1 MSRRQ
6 RHTPEQIVRKLRQ
19 ADELAAEGKN
29 TDEIARQLN
38 VSTATFYKW
47 RNQYADMSVDDAKEL
62 RRLRDENAKLKR
74 LVADKELEVL
84 ILKDV
89 AEGKF

>member
-1 MSRRQ
+1 MSRRA

-19 ADELAAEGKN
+19 ADELAAEGKT

-38 VSTATFYKW
+38 VSTAT
-47 RNQYADMSVDDAKEL
+47 L
-62 RRLRDENAKLKR
+62 EN
-74 LVADKELEVL
+74 L